1 MKAIL
6 GISTTILLYSPG
18 YVWQT
23 KVNYKFWRINFKKS
37 RGKTTWMGQKIN
49 FGKGFIM
56 SAPPE

>member
-6 GISTTILLYSPG
+6 GIATTILLY

-23 KVNYKFWRINFKKS
+23 KLITSFERSVFEKS
-37 RGKTTWMGQKIN
+37 REKTTYMGLKIN
-49 FGKGFIM
+49 FGKGFNM